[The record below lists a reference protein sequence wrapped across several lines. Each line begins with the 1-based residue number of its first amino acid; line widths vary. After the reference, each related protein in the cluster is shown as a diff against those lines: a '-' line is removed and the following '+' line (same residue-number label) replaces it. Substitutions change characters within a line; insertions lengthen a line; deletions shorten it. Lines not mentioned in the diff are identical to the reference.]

1 MRLLTTRRVVTGSRA
16 LAAALLS
23 ALLWVFGAGPS
34 LAVSPADLPSPLS
47 GPGVAELKRGQQ
59 KKIRQAWQEF
69 LDGDIAASRK
79 KAHRAGDL
87 VPTRL
92 LEFQILLTRD
102 DPAAFD
108 GLRKLCESNP
118 DYAAAWVTLSFAA
131 EAFGAESEAFSAA
144 DRGATLWP
152 EPPWN
157 ERPSR
162 LYRRWVDDRIT
173 RADQLLEDGDTTK
186 AASELE
192 AARLLDPGR
201 SDAAVMMAEIL
212 FGNQQIAE
220 AELILSDFT
229 DVPEVGFL
237 RGSIAEERGD
247 WQSAMEWYS
256 ALPAGYPG
264 RAQGLERAQIQ
275 WRLTLLPGYA
285 RSSMTTSE
293 MTRGDLAVVLVSVR
307 PQLETLPGDRVPVM
321 SDIVDHPGHREIIT
335 VVRLG
340 IMSADRREHRFFP
353 DAPVSMETVRDA
365 IQRTRTLLGLTV
377 PVWCTEPDV
386 VGSGCLS
393 ITPPPSGG
401 AVVRAVLDHQ
411 PGVSR

>member
-1 MRLLTTRRVVTGSRA
+1 MRLLTTHRVVMGNRA
-16 LAAALLS
+16 LAAASMS
-23 ALLWVFGAGPS
+23 ALLWAFGVGPS

-47 GPGVAELKRGQQ
+47 GPGVGELKRGQQ
-59 KKIRQAWQEF
+59 KKIHRAWQEF
-69 LDGDIAASRK
+69 LAGDVAAARK
-79 KAHRAGDL
+79 KADRAGDL

-92 LEFQILLTRD
+92 LELQILLTEE

-108 GLRKLCESNP
+108 GLRMLCESHP
-118 DYAAAWVTLSFAA
+118 DYAASWVTLSFAA
-131 EAFGAESEAFSAA
+131 EAFGAESEAFAAA

-152 EPPWN
+152 EPPWK
-157 ERPSR
+157 ERPAR
-162 LYRRWVDDRIT
+162 LYRRWVDDRIK
-173 RADQLLEDGDTTK
+173 RADQLLADGNSTE

-192 AARLLDPGR
+192 AARALDPER

-212 FGNQQIAE
+212 LGNQQVAE
-220 AELILSDFT
+220 AELILSDFP
-229 DVPEVGFL
+229 DVPEVAFL
-237 RGSIAEERGD
+237 RASTAEERGD

-256 ALPAGYPG
+256 TLPAGYPG
-264 RAQGLERAQIQ
+264 RAQGLERAQIR
-275 WRLTLLPGYA
+275 WRLTLLPAYA
-285 RSSMTTSE
+285 RTSMTTSE

-353 DAPVSMETVRDA
+353 DTSVSMETVRDA
-365 IQRTRTLLGLTV
+365 IQRTRALLGLSA
-377 PVWCTEPDV
+377 PIWCTDSDV
-386 VGSGCLS
+386 VGSDCLS

-401 AVVRAVLDHQ
+401 AVAGAVLDHQ